1 MFKGTLFFL
10 FSFLLFSNLQAQHFK
25 ESVVNKKWI
34 LASERIENADSIV
47 FVPYNKEKISL
58 NTMIWV
64 FKPNGRIEYD
74 YQSSDDIEA
83 CAGVDFLDLEIE
95 SCSWRQNTQTFDVM
109 LTLKGGYASI
119 DDFLMKNEYV
129 FSLNEVGGFTLGLK
143 KKFFFKDYTLTNS
156 KP

>member
-47 FVPYNKEKISL
+47 FVPYNKEQISL

-74 YQSSDDIEA
+74 YQSSDYIEA
-83 CAGVDFLDLEIE
+83 CAGVDFLDLEVE
-95 SCSWRQNTQTFDVM
+95 SCSWRQNTQTFNVM

-129 FSLNEVGGFTLGLK
+129 FSLNELDGFTLALK
-143 KKFFFKDYTLTNS
+143 KKLFFKDYTLTNS